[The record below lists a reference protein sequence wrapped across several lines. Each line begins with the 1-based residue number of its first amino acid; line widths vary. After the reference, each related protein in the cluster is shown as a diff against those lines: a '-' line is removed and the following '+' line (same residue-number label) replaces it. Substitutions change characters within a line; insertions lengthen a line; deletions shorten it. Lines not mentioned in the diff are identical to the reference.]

1 MGYREIVIGNGVTA
15 RCLRLGF
22 VGELSYE
29 LHVPA
34 SYCQYVCDLLW
45 EAGQEFGIRPFG
57 MEAQNCLRA
66 EKGHVIVGTESEQ
79 RVTLTDIGMGFL
91 CARQDTASRKV
102 GAPALHS
109 CVNQENRMKLVGFK
123 VHDTSAIPQDGDI
136 IVEGE
141 NIVGFACTTR
151 FSEIL
156 GWQYGMALVNDRYAV
171 EGHEISLYQGLGKST
186 ERYSATVV
194 APHFYDPEGKRL
206 RM

>member
-1 MGYREIVIGNGVTA
+1 
-15 RCLRLGF
+15 
-22 VGELSYE
+22 
-29 LHVPA
+29 
-34 SYCQYVCDLLW
+34 
-45 EAGQEFGIRPFG
+45 
-57 MEAQNCLRA
+57 
-66 EKGHVIVGTESEQ
+66 
-79 RVTLTDIGMGFL
+79 
-91 CARQDTASRKV
+91 
-102 GAPALHS
+102 
-109 CVNQENRMKLVGFK
+109 MKLVGFK